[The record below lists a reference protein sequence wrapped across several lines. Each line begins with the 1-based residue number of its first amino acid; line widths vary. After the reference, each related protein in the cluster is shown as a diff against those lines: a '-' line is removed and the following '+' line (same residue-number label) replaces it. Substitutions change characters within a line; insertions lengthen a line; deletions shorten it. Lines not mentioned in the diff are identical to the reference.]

1 MESTGESVLLAGPG
15 FLVAGL
21 FIVIGRAGLGGERG
35 IVLGCL
41 KYGHFLRLLLGP
53 SRKLT
58 SLIHLAC
65 Q

>member
-1 MESTGESVLLAGPG
+1 MLLAGPG

-21 FIVIGRAGLGGERG
+21 VVVIARAGLGGEEG

-41 KYGHFLRLLLGP
+41 KYGHFLHLLLGP